1 MVATER
7 EILFQTREN
16 SFIHKVSQCNTL
28 MCTESETMCYPNG
41 HFLIYSHCAQWRKK
55 LHMGRKMHNIDR
67 RKKNIVRRKKKV
79 KKRKKILR
87 KLLQLMHYRIFNYF
101 CNEAT
106 FWHWCFKISLLTSHY
121 QILDKFISQ

>member
-1 MVATER
+1 
-7 EILFQTREN
+7 
-16 SFIHKVSQCNTL
+16 

-79 KKRKKILR
+79 KKKERKCSE
-87 KLLQLMHYRIFNYF
+87 NY
-101 CNEAT
+101 CNWYT
-106 FWHWCFKISLLTSHY
+106 V
-121 QILDKFISQ
+121 KFSAIVVMKQDFDIGALGYHC